1 MKRESSLLEWPAG
14 ASEAAAL
21 ARGLDA
27 HSSPLGAASTWPKA
41 LRTTFELML
50 PAHAQMVLFWGPD
63 LVALYNDA
71 YAPTIGLKHPAAFGK
86 PAAENWSELW
96 DDLGPLLNRVLR
108 QGESFS
114 AIDRPFRIDRHGHLE
129 EVFFDVSFSPVRE
142 ADSHIGGV
150 LCLVN
155 ETTERVHGRLALAAS
170 EARLRDASRR
180 TALALS
186 ASAIVGTW
194 VWDVQTDTVFADEA
208 FAAAFPVQALD
219 AQSGPSISR
228 LLEAIHPEDLSNVK
242 TAIAE
247 SLNKGTPYRAEYR
260 VRTRNARWLWVEASG
275 YVEHDA
281 TNRPLRFPGV
291 MVDIDSRKLAEQGLR
306 ETNKQLRLAQAAG
319 GIGVFLLDIVTNEL
333 SVSAEF
339 CRIFGV
345 PVRPEF
351 RATLIDT
358 LRSDADEPMS
368 TRANRVDGSLL
379 LNVEYRIRRADDQSL
394 RWIARR
400 AELVR
405 NDSGKPVLMRGVV
418 QDITATK
425 KVEATLR
432 QSEGRFRA
440 LAQAVPNQVWM
451 AAGDGGLDWFN
462 DQVHEYSGLPF
473 ERLEGNGWATMVHP
487 DDVADVVSQWQ
498 LSLATQSP
506 YAAEFRLRR
515 FDGDF
520 RWHLVRA
527 HPVQDSEAR
536 KGIRG
541 DDAAPMRWIGTNT
554 DINDQKEAQ
563 QRLALS
569 VEERTR
575 DRDRLWQ
582 LSADIMVVSD
592 FDGIIRAIN
601 PAWETLLG
609 WTEVELLGQ
618 PMLNFLH
625 PEDIDSTAAEIAKL
639 SSGQIT
645 LRLENR
651 YCHKDGSHRT
661 ISWSAVPDAD
671 LLHAVGRDIT
681 ALRESESRLRQSQKM
696 EAIGQLTGGIA
707 HDFNNLL
714 QGITGSIEIMRR
726 RVALGRTDDLD
737 RYMSSAT
744 QSAHR
749 AAALIQRL
757 LAFSRRQTLDPR
769 AVDVNA
775 LLASMEDLLR
785 RTLGEQVL
793 LEVQLADSVD
803 AALGDEAQLESAILN
818 LAINARDAMPHG
830 GALILSTCH
839 ATLRE
844 SETRHHEGLAAG
856 DYIAISVADTGSG
869 MPPEVL
875 AKVFDP
881 FFTTKPIGRGTG
893 LGLSMVYGFAQ
904 QSRGHVC
911 MESRVGHGTRVT
923 LYLPPAHVDAAA
935 KVKAQ
940 AAAEAANAVVP
951 QGRGEVVM
959 VVEDDPA
966 VRLLVVDVLAD
977 LGYRTI
983 EAVDSAAAMPILQ
996 SAVPIDLLV
1005 TDVGLPGI
1013 NGRQLAEFARQQR
1026 PGLHVL
1032 FMTGYAE
1039 HATTRAEFLDP
1050 GMDLIAKPFAIDDF
1064 AQRVE
1069 QIVRGPS
1076 S

>member
-1 MKRESSLLEWPAG
+1 MKRESSLLGWPAG
-14 ASEAAAL
+14 AGEAAAL

-27 HSSPLGAASTWPKA
+27 RRSPLGAPPAWPQA
-41 LRTTFELML
+41 LRTTLELML
-50 PAHAQMVLFWGPD
+50 PAHAQMVLFWGPE

-71 YAPTIGLKHPAAFGK
+71 YAPTIGLKHPTAFGR
-86 PAAENWSELW
+86 PAAENWAELW
-96 DDLGPLLNRVLR
+96 DDLGPLLNQVLQ

-114 AIDRPFRIDRHGHLE
+114 AIDRPFHIDRHGHLE

-142 ADSHIGGV
+142 ANDHIGGV

-155 ETTERVHGRLALAAS
+155 ETTERVHGRLALAES
-170 EARLRDASRR
+170 ETRLRDASRR

-194 VWDVQTDTVFADEA
+194 MWDVQTDMVFADEA
-208 FAAAFPVQALD
+208 LATAFSLQAPDRQGGL
-219 AQSGPSISR
+219 PISR
-228 LLEAIHPEDLSNVK
+228 FLEAIHPDDLSKVQA
-242 TAIAE
+242 AIAE
-247 SLNKGTPYRAEYR
+247 SLAQGAPYRVEYR
-260 VRTRNARWLWVEASG
+260 VRTLDARWRWVEASG

-281 TNRPLRFPGV
+281 MNRPLRFPGV
-291 MVDIDSRKLAEQGLR
+291 MVDIDSRKLAEQALR

-319 GIGVFLLDIVTNEL
+319 GIGVFLLDIATNEL

-351 RATLIDT
+351 QASVVEALRID
-358 LRSDADEPMS
+358 AVEPMS
-368 TRANRVDGSLL
+368 TLTNRVDGSLR
-379 LNVEYRIRRADDQSL
+379 LNVEYPIRRADDQSL

-405 NDSGKPVLMRGVV
+405 NDAGKPMLLRGVV
-418 QDITATK
+418 QDITGAK
-425 KVEATLR
+425 QVEATLR

-440 LAQAVPNQVWM
+440 LAQAVPNQVWT
-451 AAGDGGLDWFN
+451 AAGDGRLDWFN
-462 DQVHEYSGLPF
+462 DQVYEYSGMHF
-473 ERLEGNGWATMVHP
+473 EQLEGNGWATIVHP
-487 DDVADVVSQWQ
+487 DDLPDVVSQWQ
-498 LSLATQSP
+498 LSLATQLP

-515 FDGDF
+515 LDGDY

-527 HPVQDSEAR
+527 HPVQD
-536 KGIRG
+536 G
-541 DDAAPMRWIGTNT
+541 DGHVGETGEGSAPMRWVGTNT
-554 DINDQKEAQ
+554 DINDQKAAQ
-563 QRLALS
+563 ERLAQS

-582 LSADIMVVSD
+582 LSADIMVVGD

-609 WTEVELLGQ
+609 WTEAELVGQ
-618 PMLNFLH
+618 PLLDFVH
-625 PEDIDSTAAEIAKL
+625 PDDIDSTVAEIAKL
-639 SSGQIT
+639 SRGQIT
-645 LRLENR
+645 LRFENR
-651 YCHKDGSHRT
+651 YRHKDGSYRT
-661 ISWSAVPDAD
+661 LSWSAVPDTD
-671 LLHAVGRDIT
+671 SLHAVGRDIT
-681 ALRESESRLRQSQKM
+681 ALRDSESRLRQSQKM

-714 QGITGSIEIMRR
+714 QGITGSIEIVRR

-757 LAFSRRQTLDPR
+757 LAFSRRQTLNPR

-775 LLASMEDLLR
+775 LIGSMEDLLR
-785 RTLGEQVL
+785 RTLSEQVR
-793 LEVQLADSVD
+793 LEVQLADGVG
-803 AALGDEAQLESAILN
+803 AALGDEPQLESAILN

-830 GALILSTCH
+830 GALILSTGH

-844 SETRHHEGLAAG
+844 SETRHHEGLDAG
-856 DYIAISVADTGSG
+856 DYIAISVADTGTG
-869 MPPEVL
+869 MSPEVL

-881 FFTTKPIGRGTG
+881 FFTTKPIGQGTG

-904 QSRGHVC
+904 QSRGHVRI
-911 MESRVGHGTRVT
+911 ESRVGHGTRVT
-923 LYLPPAHVDAAA
+923 LYLPPAHADAAA
-935 KVKAQ
+935 AVE
-940 AAAEAANAVVP
+940 AEAAAAALP

-966 VRLLVVDVLAD
+966 VRLLVLDVLAD

-983 EAVDSAAAMPILQ
+983 EAVDGTTAMPILQ

-1039 HATTRAEFLDP
+1039 HATTRAEFLEP

-1064 AQRVE
+1064 AQHIE